1 MWTAQLRAVNVG
13 SMTEVTQGML
23 YPTSYAPAPP
33 QGQQQ
38 PAPYPTTGPGYPA
51 SQLPAPRRPRN
62 TPGILGAVVGTIGLV
77 CGVVALIATLTKPSP
92 PAPAP
97 APAAAQPFM
106 FSTDIDKQW
115 CVALRPLL
123 LESLEMTPGAVVE
136 NGPSGIEYQ
145 RFSAW
150 APGWAAEMTDAMNT
164 AALKGSA
171 NGWLDRTGRRMVD
184 LTTSILFIQP
194 DSGWTSV
201 ARYEFND
208 AAATGT
214 TVNAY
219 CRSIGEP
226 VRP

>member
-1 MWTAQLRAVNVG
+1 MWTVQLRAVNVG

-23 YPTSYAPAPP
+23 YPTYAPAPP

-38 PAPYPTTGPGYPA
+38 PAPYPTTGPGFPV
-51 SQLPAPRRPRN
+51 SQIPAPRRPRN
-62 TPGILGAVVGTIGLV
+62 MLGVLGTIVGIVGLV
-77 CGVVALIATLTKPSP
+77 CGVVALIVTLTRPSPAAPP
-92 PAPAP
+92 PAPV
-97 APAAAQPFM
+97 AAQPFM
-106 FSTDIDKQW
+106 FSEEIDRQW
-115 CVALRPLL
+115 CISMRPLL

-145 RFSAW
+145 KFSAW
-150 APGWAAEMTDAMNT
+150 VPGWAEQMTDAMNA

-184 LTTSILFIQP
+184 LTTSIVFIQR